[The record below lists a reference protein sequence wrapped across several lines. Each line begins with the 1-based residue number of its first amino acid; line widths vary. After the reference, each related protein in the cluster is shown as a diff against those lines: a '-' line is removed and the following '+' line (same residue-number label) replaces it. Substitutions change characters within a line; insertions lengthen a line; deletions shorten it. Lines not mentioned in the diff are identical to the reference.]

1 MRTAIMTDS
10 NSGILQADGEKLGI
24 SVIPMPF
31 TIEGKDYFEEISLS
45 QEEFYD
51 RMGRDEDITTSQP
64 SPEDVMKMWDGLL
77 KEYDEVVHIP
87 MSGGL
92 SGSCAT
98 ALMLAQDYDGKVQVV
113 NNHRISITQRQA
125 VLDAAQLAGRGWSS
139 LQIKDELERTKGDS
153 VIYITVD
160 TLKYLKKGGRITPA
174 AAALGTLLKIK
185 PVLTILGEKL
195 DAFAK
200 ARTMKQ
206 AKSMMI
212 SAVLRDLETK
222 LFDKDCKDTHLA
234 IAHSQNEAAAILFR
248 EELKEYFPEAD
259 IFIAPLS
266 LSIACH
272 VGPGTLAI
280 AATKKLKI

>member
-1 MRTAIMTDS
+1 MTDS
-10 NSGILQADGEKLGI
+10 NSGILQTEGEKLGI
-24 SVIPMPF
+24 CVIPMPF
-31 TIEGKDYFEEISLS
+31 TISGKDYFEDISLS

-51 RMGRDEDITTSQP
+51 RMNKDEDITTSQP
-64 SPEDVMKMWDGLL
+64 SPEDVMRQWNILL
-77 KEYDEVVHIP
+77 KEYDEIVHIP
-87 MSGGL
+87 MSSGL
-92 SGSCAT
+92 SGSCET
-98 ALMLAQDYDGKVQVV
+98 ALMLAQEYNGKVQIV

-125 VLDAAQLAGRGWSS
+125 VMDAAELAGKGWSA
-139 LQIKDELERTKGDS
+139 LQIKEELERTRGDS

-174 AAALGTLLKIK
+174 AAALGTLLKLK

-222 LFDKDCKDTHLA
+222 LSDKDCNETHIA
-234 IAHSQNEAAAILFR
+234 IAHTQNEAAAIQFR

-259 IFIAPLS
+259 IYIAPLS

-280 AATKKLKI
+280 AATKKLKG

>member
-1 MRTAIMTDS
+1 MRTAVMTDS
-10 NSGILQADGEKLGI
+10 NSGILQTEGEKLGI
-24 SVIPMPF
+24 CVIPMPF
-31 TIEGKDYFEEISLS
+31 TISGKDYFEDISLS
-45 QEEFYD
+45 QEDFYD
-51 RMGRDEDITTSQP
+51 RMSKDEDITTSQP
-64 SPEDVMKMWDGLL
+64 SPEDVMRLWNGLL
-77 KEYDEVVHIP
+77 KEYDEIVHIP
-87 MSGGL
+87 MSSGL
-92 SGSCAT
+92 SGSCET
-98 ALMLAQDYDGKVQVV
+98 ALMLAQEYNGKVQIV

-125 VLDAAQLAGRGWSS
+125 VMDASELAGKGWGA
-139 LQIKDELERTKGDS
+139 LQIKEELERTRGDS

-174 AAALGTLLKIK
+174 AAALGTLLKLK

-206 AKSMMI
+206 AKSMMV

-222 LFDKDCKDTHLA
+222 LSDKDCKETHIA
-234 IAHSQNEAAAILFR
+234 IAHTQNEAAAIQFR

-259 IFIAPLS
+259 IYIAPLS

-280 AATKKLKI
+280 AATKKLKV

>member
-1 MRTAIMTDS
+1 MRTAVMTDS
-10 NSGILQADGEKLGI
+10 NSGILQTEGEKLGI
-24 SVIPMPF
+24 CVIPMPF
-31 TIEGKDYFEEISLS
+31 TISGKDYFEDISLS

-51 RMGRDEDITTSQP
+51 RMNKDEDITTSQP
-64 SPEDVMKMWDGLL
+64 SPEDVMRQWNILL
-77 KEYDEVVHIP
+77 KEYDEIVHIP
-87 MSGGL
+87 MSSGL
-92 SGSCAT
+92 SGSCET
-98 ALMLAQDYDGKVQVV
+98 ALMLAQEYNGKVQIV

-125 VLDAAQLAGRGWSS
+125 VMDAAELAGKGWSA
-139 LQIKDELERTKGDS
+139 LQIKEELERTRGDS

-174 AAALGTLLKIK
+174 AAALGTLLKLK

-222 LFDKDCKDTHLA
+222 LSDKDCNETHIA
-234 IAHSQNEAAAILFR
+234 IAHTQNEAAAIQFR

-259 IFIAPLS
+259 IYIAPLS

-280 AATKKLKI
+280 AATKKLKG

>member
-1 MRTAIMTDS
+1 MRTAVMTDS
-10 NSGILQADGEKLGI
+10 NSGILQTEGEKLGI
-24 SVIPMPF
+24 CVIPMPF
-31 TIEGKDYFEEISLS
+31 TISGKDYFEDISLS

-51 RMGRDEDITTSQP
+51 RMSKDEDITTSQP
-64 SPEDVMKMWDGLL
+64 SPEDVMRLWNGLL
-77 KEYDEVVHIP
+77 KEYDEIVHIP
-87 MSGGL
+87 MSSGL
-92 SGSCAT
+92 SGSCET
-98 ALMLAQDYDGKVQVV
+98 ALMLAQEYNGKVQIV

-125 VLDAAQLAGRGWSS
+125 VMDASELAGKGWGA
-139 LQIKDELERTKGDS
+139 LQIKEELERTRGDS

-174 AAALGTLLKIK
+174 AAALGTLLKLK

-206 AKSMMI
+206 AKSMMV

-222 LFDKDCKDTHLA
+222 LSDKDCKETHIA
-234 IAHSQNEAAAILFR
+234 IAHTQNEAAAIQFR

-259 IFIAPLS
+259 IYIAPLS

-280 AATKKLKI
+280 AATKKLKV

>member
-1 MRTAIMTDS
+1 MRTAVMTDS

-24 SVIPMPF
+24 IVIPMPF

-51 RMGRDEDITTSQP
+51 RMSRDEDITTSQP
-64 SPEDVMKMWDGLL
+64 SPEDVMKLWDGLL

-98 ALMLAQDYDGKVQVV
+98 SLMLAQDYDGKVQVV

-125 VLDAAQLAGRGWSS
+125 VLDAAQLADRGWSA
-139 LQIKDELERTKGDS
+139 LQIKDELERTKGES

-222 LFDKDCKDTHLA
+222 LFDKECKDTHLA
-234 IAHSQNEAAAILFR
+234 IAHTQNEAAAVLFR

-259 IFIAPLS
+259 IHIAPLS

-280 AATKKLKI
+280 AATKKLKL